1 MELLY
6 AAVLVFLGIYNWRI
20 TDKLVDAEITLEQYN
35 DLIISMAEELESLGS
50 PNVKIQRNE
59 NKTTQEH

>member
-50 PNVKIQRNE
+50 PNVTIQRNE